1 MGFGDYEDSVVL
13 YDAPNRRWLFFHRP
27 LQVHVAHSLESVLS
41 ILREVERQVTVDHL
55 YAAGFI
61 AYEAGPAFD
70 PALIVRSPGSF
81 PLLWFGIYPEP
92 EQISFPPL
100 PREGLANIS
109 WEPSVSEKEYR
120 LSLGKIKEYIQ
131 AGDTYQV
138 NYTFRL
144 RAPFSED
151 PWRLFVQMVHAQGFG
166 YGAFVNTEG
175 WTICSASPELF
186 FTLEDEELR
195 SRPMKG
201 TVSRGLTQTEDL
213 KQAAWLQHSEKN
225 RAENV
230 MIVDMVRNDMGR
242 IAEVGTVEVPSLF
255 DVEKYPTLWQMT
267 STVRCRTKASLTDI
281 FRALFPAASITG
293 APKVR
298 TMQIIAELENA
309 PRKIYTGTVGF
320 FSPGPKAQ
328 FNVAIRTVLVDR
340 LGHTSE
346 YGVGGGI
353 VWDSEKADELQECYT
368 KARILVQPT
377 SDFALLETI
386 LWTPQEGFF
395 LLDDH
400 LTRLADSSAY
410 FSRPV
415 DLGAIREKL
424 NALALELPPHP
435 HRIRLVLPQENEPT
449 LEAHILLSPPKPY
462 RMRLAKIPIN
472 SRDPFLYHKT
482 THRRVYEQALAESPG
497 YDDVLLWN
505 EREEV
510 TESCIANVL
519 VEMDGQLLTPPV
531 HCGLL
536 PGTYRSYLLKK
547 DKVTEGIIRIQDLC
561 RCSKIY
567 LVNSVRGMWE
577 VSLELKRTKT
587 VKQNE
592 NEAGQ
597 SATADA

>member
-13 YDAPNRRWLFFHRP
+13 YNARNRQWLLFRHP
-27 LQVHVAHSLESVLS
+27 LQVHIAHTLESVVG
-41 ILREVERQVTVDHL
+41 ILRAVEHQVTVSHL
-55 YAAGFI
+55 HAAGFI

-70 PALIVRSPGSF
+70 PALVVRSQGAF
-81 PLLWFGIYPEP
+81 PLLWFGIYREP
-92 EQISFPPL
+92 EQVSFPPL
-100 PREGLANIS
+100 PREGLADIS

-120 LSLGKIKEYIQ
+120 LSLTKIKEYIQ
-131 AGDTYQV
+131 TGDTYQV

-144 RAPFSED
+144 RAPFFAD

-186 FTLEDEELR
+186 FTLEAEELS

-201 TVSRGLTQTEDL
+201 TVSRGLTQAEDL
-213 KQAAWLQHSEKN
+213 TQATWLKHSEKN

-242 IAEVGTVEVPSLF
+242 IADVGSVEVPSLF

-267 STVRCRTKASLTDI
+267 STVDCRTRASMTDI

-309 PRKIYTGTVGF
+309 PRRIYTGTIGF
-320 FSPGPKAQ
+320 LSPGRKAQ

-340 LGHTSE
+340 LSHTSE

-353 VWDSEKADELQECYT
+353 VWDSEKTDELQECYT
-368 KARILVQPT
+368 KTRILVQPT
-377 SDFALLETI
+377 PDFALLETI
-386 LWTPQEGFF
+386 LWTPQEGYF

-400 LTRLADSSAY
+400 LNRLANSAAY

-415 DLGAIREKL
+415 DMEAIREKL
-424 NALALELPPHP
+424 NALGRELPPRL
-435 HRIRLVLPQENEPT
+435 HRIRLVVSQENEPT
-449 LEAHILLSPPKPY
+449 LEAHTLLLPPQPY
-462 RMRLAKIPIN
+462 RMRLAKTPIN

-505 EREEV
+505 EREEA
-510 TESCIANVL
+510 TESCIANVV
-519 VEMDGQLLTPPV
+519 VEMDGRLLTPPV
-531 HCGLL
+531 RCGLL
-536 PGTYRSYLLKK
+536 PGTYRSLLLKQG
-547 DKVTEGIIRIQDLC
+547 KVTEELIHIQDLR

-577 VSLELKRTKT
+577 VSLELKKA
-587 VKQNE
+587 
-592 NEAGQ
+592 EAVERNKARQ
-597 SATADA
+597 SALTDG